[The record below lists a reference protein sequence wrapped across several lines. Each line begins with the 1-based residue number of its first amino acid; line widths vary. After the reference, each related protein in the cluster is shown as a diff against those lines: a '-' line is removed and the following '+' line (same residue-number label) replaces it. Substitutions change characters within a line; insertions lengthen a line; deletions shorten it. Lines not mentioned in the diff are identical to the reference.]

1 MADHFH
7 TQILTALADMKL
19 QKALD
24 ANAERRI
31 EARIQA
37 NAALPDYQALR
48 SRAHAVRANTIAR
61 LDQYLEQ
68 FIDNAQRN
76 GMIVHRAID
85 AAQATQIV
93 LEIAREN
100 NAYLIAKSKSM
111 IGEEI
116 GLNRALEAGGRRV
129 VETDLGEYIVQL
141 RGEHPAHILTPAVHL
156 SRADVAQTFQEK
168 IGLPFSDDVATLVA
182 AARQTLREIFLEA
195 EIGIT
200 GVNFGV
206 AESGTLCL
214 VTNEGNG
221 RMVSTLP
228 PVHIAL
234 MGIERVVPTLDDL
247 AVLLAL
253 LPRAATGQKITV
265 YTSLIHGPRRPGDPD
280 GPRQRH
286 LILVDNGRTALRQSP
301 LAEALLCIRCG
312 ACLNA
317 CPVFREIG
325 GHAYVGKHGEMST
338 YSGPIG
344 SILSPGLFGQ
354 SEFGHLARASTL
366 CGACKEACPVDINLP
381 NLLLRVRAGGI
392 KVEPERA
399 KQTLPFMVALGI
411 RVYTWFSIDAKRFRF
426 AQRLLGLI
434 SRLFVP
440 RSQWIHL
447 PAFTG
452 WGFSKDFP
460 RPAFHSFGM
469 RWTSKLSRISVS
481 KGADDEGIR
490 VSGDRIDQPNR
501 TIGERSMDS
510 QSLMTR
516 FASELTA
523 LGGKFTR
530 CSRTNLAQ
538 SIVQILHEKDIGSLL
553 SWQIDHMP
561 SHLVEEIR
569 VAGVQVNYD
578 FNHTI
583 RAGLTGTLAA
593 VADTGTILLT
603 SGSGRPMFS
612 SLLPEVHIAILRA
625 SDIHDSLSQ
634 VLRLGEVRAA
644 ASAVLISG
652 PSRTADIEMTL
663 TIGVHG
669 PKELHVLCLD
679 D

>member
-7 TQILTALADMKL
+7 TQIRTALADMKL

-31 EARIQA
+31 EARVQA
-37 NAALPDYQALR
+37 NAVLPDYQALR
-48 SRAHAVRANTIAR
+48 SRAHAIRASTVAR

-68 FIDNAQRN
+68 LIDNARQN

-111 IGEEI
+111 ISEEI
-116 GLNRALEAGGRRV
+116 GLNRALEADGRRG

-168 IGLPFSDDVATLVA
+168 IGIPFSDDVPTLVA
-182 AARQTLREIFLEA
+182 AARTVLRNDFLEA

-247 AVLLAL
+247 ALLLTL

-265 YTSLIHGPRRPGDPD
+265 YTSLINGPRRPGDPD

-325 GHAYVGKHGEMST
+325 GHAYVSKHGEIST
-338 YSGPIG
+338 YPGPIG
-344 SILSPGLFGQ
+344 SIISPGLFGQ
-354 SEFGHLARASTL
+354 SEFGHLARASSL
-366 CGACKEACPVDINLP
+366 CGACKEACPVDIDLP
-381 NLLLRVRAGGI
+381 KLLLRVRAGGI
-392 KVEPERA
+392 KIEPERA
-399 KQTLPFMVALGI
+399 EQTLPFMVGLGI

-426 AQRLLGLI
+426 AQRLLGLM
-434 SRLFVP
+434 SRLFTP
-440 RSQWIHL
+440 RSHWIRL
-447 PAFTG
+447 PGFTG
-452 WGFSKDFP
+452 WGYSKDFP
-460 RPAFHSFGM
+460 RPAFHSFG
-469 RWTSKLSRISVS
+469 RQWTSMLSRLSAS
-481 KGADDEGIR
+481 KGGDDEGIR
-490 VSGDRIDQPNR
+490 VSRDRIDQPNR
-501 TIGERSMDS
+501 GIGERSMDS

-516 FASELTA
+516 FASELMT
-523 LGGKFTR
+523 LGGNFTR
-530 CSRTNLAQ
+530 CSRANLAQ
-538 SIVQILHEKDIGSLL
+538 KILQILYEKKIDTLL
-553 SWQIDHMP
+553 SWENDQLP
-561 SHLVEEIR
+561 SHLLEEIR
-569 VAGVQVNYD
+569 VVGIQVNND
-578 FNHTI
+578 CSPTI

-593 VADTGTILLT
+593 VADTGTIVLT

-612 SLLPEVHIAILRA
+612 SLLPEVHIAILYA
-625 SDIHDSLSQ
+625 SDIHENLTQ
-634 VLRLGEVRAA
+634 VLRLEEFQVAG
-644 ASAVLISG
+644 SAVLISG